1 MQHKWNEIINIVC
14 KTDMANHRDQL
25 LTTNSIELQDN
36 YFGLRFPVEILSLHG
51 WTSVWSSFHFCVLCV
66 GWQRQAVIGFTK
78 RQIRGMGDGGSGSS
92 LQCCCCHN
100 EHFQPYGSC
109 LNGVPDKS
117 LRYPLT

>member
-1 MQHKWNEIINIVC
+1 MKLLILYAKQN
-14 KTDMANHRDQL
+14 MANHRDEL
-25 LTTNSIELQDN
+25 LTTNPIELQDN
-36 YFGLRFPVEILSLHG
+36 SFGLHFPGEFLSLHG
-51 WTSVWSSFHFCVLCV
+51 WTSVLSSFHFCDFYV

-92 LQCCCCHN
+92 LKCCCRHN
-100 EHFQPYGSC
+100 EYFQPYRSC